1 MKRAGLLV
9 KTNKGK
15 GIVPK
20 NINWQNAN
28 VLVYLVD
35 DEMNPKL
42 DEHGKAIKHVLPRN
56 SVEIV
61 KLIEN
66 D

>member
-1 MKRAGLLV
+1 MKKTGLLV

-20 NINWQNAN
+20 NISRKSEK

-35 DEMNPKL
+35 DEMNTEL
-42 DEHGKAIKHVLPRN
+42 DEHGKAVKELMPRN

-61 KLIEN
+61 KLIE
-66 D
+66 